1 MKKKTKSI
9 LTGLGVA
16 AAAGIGTSMVRA
28 ATTYKAKPVEAGEQL
43 PPENVDLDRYIN
55 NLSKAIQIPT
65 ICNVDESLVDWSK
78 FDEFHAFL
86 KEAYPL
92 IHEKLELQV
101 ISTRSLMYHWKS
113 EHPEKEPIAMLAHQ
127 DVVPVT
133 QGTED
138 DWTYPAFSGAVADG
152 FVWGR
157 GALDIKNHLIGVM
170 EAVETLLEE
179 GYVPERDIYLCFG
192 HNEEV
197 MAEGDACGA
206 TCMMKWFKERGIKL
220 DSVIDEGGAILSVK
234 VDKVIDGHLAGVGI
248 AEKGHVDFEISVNA
262 KGGHSS
268 QPPKHS
274 ALGQLSKIVCN
285 LENHQFKAE
294 LTPQLTSLFNEIGKS
309 TSYPV
314 RCVMSN
320 FPILKPLIT
329 QVCAN
334 IPPVASMMRTT
345 TAITMSNGSPAPNVL
360 PQKASVVG
368 NFRIMPGQTIED
380 VEAHIR
386 KYAGPKAEVKLLAG
400 KNPSKISPTDSRA
413 FNVISKICKSMD
425 PKAIVAPYLV
435 MGGTDAR
442 QYEDVCDNIYRY
454 SPFLMDTALLLTT
467 HGTNERIPVSS
478 LEDGV
483 AFFKRYI
490 RELTKD

>member
-1 MKKKTKSI
+1 MKKVLK
-9 LTGLGVA
+9 GLGVA
-16 AAAGIGTSMVRA
+16 AAAGVGISMVRA

-43 PPENVDLDRYIN
+43 DPEKVDVDRFIN
-55 NLSKAIQIPT
+55 NLSRAIQIPT
-65 ICNVDESLVDWSK
+65 ICNVDESVVDWSK

-92 IHEKLELQV
+92 IHENLELEI
-101 ISTRSLMYHWKS
+101 ISTRSLLYHWKS
-113 EHPEKEPIAMLAHQ
+113 DNPEKEPIALLSHQ

-133 QGTED
+133 PGTED
-138 DWTYPAFSGAVADG
+138 DWEYPPFSGEVADG

-157 GALDIKNHLIGVM
+157 GAIDMKNHLIGVM

-179 GYVPERDIYLCFG
+179 GYVPQRDVYLCFG

-197 MAEGDACGA
+197 MAEGELCGA
-206 TCMMKWFKERGIKL
+206 TCMMNWFKERGIKL
-220 DSVIDEGGAILSVK
+220 DSVIDEGGAILEVK
-234 VDKVIDGHLAGVGI
+234 VDKVIDGHLAGVGL

-274 ALGQLSKIVCN
+274 ALGKLSKILCN

-294 LTPQLTSLFNEIGKS
+294 LTPQLCSLFNEIGKN
-309 TSYPV
+309 TTYPV

-320 FPILKPLIT
+320 FPILKPLLT
-329 QVCAN
+329 KVCSE

-345 TAITMSNGSPAPNVL
+345 TAVTMANGSPAPNVL
-360 PQKASVVG
+360 PQKASAVV
-368 NFRIMPGQTIED
+368 NFRIMPGQTVED
-380 VEAHIR
+380 VEKHIR
-386 KYAGPKAEVKLLAG
+386 KYAGSKAEVKLLAG
-400 KNPSKISPTDSRA
+400 KNPSKISNTESRA
-413 FNVISKICKSMD
+413 FKAIEKICKGMD
-425 PKAIVAPYLV
+425 NKAIVAPYLV

-454 SPFLMDTALLLTT
+454 SPFLMNTGLLLTT

-490 RELTKD
+490 KELTND

>member
-1 MKKKTKSI
+1 MKKSKIIK
-9 LTGLGVA
+9 TGLGVA
-16 AAAGIGTSMVRA
+16 ALAGVGVSMVRA
-28 ATTYKAKPVEAGEQL
+28 ATTYKADPIVNSSDSVEEQ
-43 PPENVDLDRYIN
+43 VDVERFIK
-55 NLSKAIQIPT
+55 NLSDAIKIPT
-65 ICNVDESLVDWSK
+65 IANRDESLVDWTP
-78 FDEFHAFL
+78 FDEFHAL
-86 KEAYPL
+86 LEKAYPL
-92 IHEKLELQV
+92 MHENLDKQI
-101 ISTRSLMYHWKS
+101 ISTRSLLYHWKS
-113 EHPEKEPIAMLAHQ
+113 DHPEKEPIALLSHQ

-133 QGTED
+133 PGTED
-138 DWTYPAFSGAVADG
+138 DWKYPAFSGEIAEG
-152 FVWGR
+152 FLWGR
-157 GALDIKNHLIGVM
+157 GAIDMKNHLIGVC

-179 GYVPERDIYLCFG
+179 GYKPERDVYLCFG

-197 MAEGDACGA
+197 MAEGEICGA
-206 TCMMKWFKERGIKL
+206 DCMMRWFKANGIKL
-220 DSVIDEGGAILSVK
+220 DSVLDEGGAILEAK

-274 ALGQLSKIVCN
+274 ALGELSRIVCK
-285 LENHQFKAE
+285 LENNQFKAE
-294 LTPQLTSLFNEIGKS
+294 LTPQLYSLFNEIGKN
-309 TSYPV
+309 TTYPV

-320 FPILKPLIT
+320 LPILKPLIT
-329 QVCAN
+329 KVCSE

-345 TAITMSNGSPAPNVL
+345 TAVTMANGSPAPNVL
-360 PQKASVVG
+360 PQKATVNV

-386 KYAGPKAEVKLLAG
+386 KYAGPKAEIKLVSG

-413 FNVISKICKSMD
+413 FNAIREICKEMD

-454 SPFLMDTALLLTT
+454 SPFLMNTGLLLTT
-467 HGTNERIPVSS
+467 HGTNERIPLDS
-478 LEDGV
+478 LKDGV
-483 AFFKRYI
+483 VFFKKYI
-490 RELTKD
+490 KALTKD

>member
-1 MKKKTKSI
+1 MKKVIKNVFKAGGI
-9 LTGLGVA
+9 VA
-16 AAAGIGTSMVRA
+16 AAGVGVSMVRA
-28 ATTYKAKPVEAGEQL
+28 ATSYKAKPAEAGGTFEK
-43 PPENVDLDRYIN
+43 ENVDVERFVKH
-55 NLSKAIQIPT
+55 LSKAIQIPT
-65 ICNVDESLVDWSK
+65 ICNRDESLVDWSK
-78 FDEFHAFL
+78 FDEFHEFL
-86 KEAYPL
+86 KESYPL
-92 IHEKLELQV
+92 IHEKLDCKMF
-101 ISTRSLMYHWKS
+101 STRSLMYHWKS
-113 EHPEKEPIAMLAHQ
+113 ENPDKEPICLLAHQ

-133 QGTED
+133 EGTEE
-138 DWTYPAFSGAVADG
+138 DWEYPAFSGAVADG
-152 FVWGR
+152 YIWGR
-157 GALDIKNHLIGVM
+157 GAIDMKNHLIGVM

-179 GYVPERDIYLCFG
+179 GYEPQRDIYICLG

-206 TCMMKWFKERGIKL
+206 ISMMNYFKENNIRL
-220 DSVIDEGGAILSVK
+220 DSVIDEGGAILNVK

-274 ALGQLSKIVCN
+274 ALGKLSKIVCE
-285 LENHQFKAE
+285 LENNQFKAE
-294 LTPQLTSLFNEIGKS
+294 LTPQLNSLFNEIGKN
-309 TSYPV
+309 TTYPI

-320 FPILKPLIT
+320 LPVLKPLIT
-329 QVCAN
+329 KVCSN
-334 IPPVASMMRTT
+334 MPPVASMMRTT
-345 TAITMSNGSPAPNVL
+345 TAVTMAQGSPAPNVL
-360 PQKASVVG
+360 PQKASVVA
-368 NFRIMPGQTIED
+368 NFRIMPGQTIDD

-386 KYAGPKAEVKLLAG
+386 KTAGKDAEVKMVAG

-413 FNVISKICKSMD
+413 FKVIEATCKSMD

-454 SPFLMDTALLLTT
+454 SPFLMDVSLLLTT

-483 AFFKRYI
+483 VFFKRYI
-490 RELTKD
+490 RLLTKD

>member
-1 MKKKTKSI
+1 MKKSKIIK
-9 LTGLGVA
+9 TGLGVA
-16 AAAGIGTSMVRA
+16 ALTGVGVSMVRA
-28 ATTYKAKPVEAGEQL
+28 ATTYKAKPIDNTTTIEEEKVDVE
-43 PPENVDLDRYIN
+43 RFIR
-55 NLSKAIQIPT
+55 NLSDAIKIPT
-65 ICNVDESLVDWSK
+65 IANRDESLVDWAP

-86 KEAYPL
+86 EKSYPL
-92 IHEKLELQV
+92 MHQKLEKQI

-113 EHPEKEPIAMLAHQ
+113 EHPEKEPIALLSHQ

-133 QGTED
+133 PGTED
-138 DWTYPAFSGAVADG
+138 DWKYPAYSGEVAEG
-152 FVWGR
+152 FLWGR
-157 GALDIKNHLIGVM
+157 GAIDMKNHLIGVC

-179 GYVPERDIYLCFG
+179 GYVPERDVYLCFG

-197 MAEGDACGA
+197 MAEGEICGA
-206 TCMMKWFKERGIKL
+206 DCMMRWFKERGIRL
-220 DSVIDEGGAILSVK
+220 DSVLDEGGAILEAK

-274 ALGQLSKIVCN
+274 ALGELSRIVCK
-285 LENHQFKAE
+285 LEKNQFKAE
-294 LTPQLTSLFNEIGKS
+294 LTPQLYSLFNEIGKN
-309 TSYPV
+309 TTYPV

-320 FPILKPLIT
+320 LPVLKPLIT
-329 QVCAN
+329 KVCSE

-345 TAITMSNGSPAPNVL
+345 TAVTMANGSPAPNVL
-360 PQKASVVG
+360 PQKATVNV

-380 VEAHIR
+380 VEKHIR
-386 KYAGPKAEVKLLAG
+386 KYAGPKAEVKMVSG

-413 FNVISKICKSMD
+413 FNAISKICKEMD

-478 LEDGV
+478 LKDGV
-483 AFFKRYI
+483 IFFKKYI
-490 RELTKD
+490 KALTND

>member
-1 MKKKTKSI
+1 MKKKVLK
-9 LTGLGVA
+9 GLGIA
-16 AAAGIGTSMVRA
+16 AAAGVGVSMVRA
-28 ATTYKAKPVEAGEQL
+28 ATTYKAKPVEAGEEL
-43 PPENVDLDRYIN
+43 APEKVDIDRFVN

-92 IHEKLELQV
+92 IHENLEYQV

-113 EHPEKEPIAMLAHQ
+113 EHPEKEPIALLGHQ

-133 QGTED
+133 PGTEN
-138 DWTYPAFSGAVADG
+138 DWEYPAFSGEVADG

-157 GALDIKNHLIGVM
+157 GAIDMKNHLIGVM

-179 GYVPERDIYLCFG
+179 GYVPERDVYLCFG

-206 TCMMKWFKERGIKL
+206 TCMMNWFKERNIKL

-234 VDKVIDGHLAGVGI
+234 VDKIIDGHLAGVGI

-274 ALGQLSKIVCN
+274 ALGKLSKIVCN

-294 LTPQLTSLFNEIGKS
+294 LTPQLTSLFTEIGKN
-309 TSYPV
+309 TTYPV

-320 FPILKPLIT
+320 LPILKPLIT
-329 QVCAN
+329 KVCEN

-345 TAITMSNGSPAPNVL
+345 TAVTMSNGSPAPNVL
-360 PQKASVVG
+360 PQKASVVA

-380 VEAHIR
+380 VEAHIK
-386 KYAGPKAEVKLLAG
+386 KYAGKNAEVKLLAG

-413 FNVISKICKSMD
+413 FNAISKICKGMD

-454 SPFLMDTALLLTT
+454 SPFLMSTSLLLTT

-483 AFFKRYI
+483 VFFKRYI
-490 RELTKD
+490 KALTND

>member
-1 MKKKTKSI
+1 MKKSKIIKTGI
-9 LTGLGVA
+9 GLGA
-16 AAAGIGTSMVRA
+16 IAGVGISMVRA
-28 ATTYKAKPVEAGEQL
+28 ATTYKANPVSDNANLQKET
-43 PPENVDLDRYIN
+43 VDVDRFIK
-55 NLSKAIQIPT
+55 NLSDAIKIPT
-65 ICNVDESLVDWSK
+65 IANRDESIVDWST
-78 FDEFHAFL
+78 FDNFHAFL
-86 KEAYPL
+86 EKAYPL
-92 IHEKLELQV
+92 IHENLEKQV

-113 EHPEKEPIAMLAHQ
+113 EHPEKEPICLLSHQ

-133 QGTED
+133 PGTED
-138 DWTYPAFSGAVADG
+138 DWKYPAFGGEVAEG
-152 FVWGR
+152 FLWGR
-157 GALDIKNHLIGVM
+157 GAIDMKNHLIGVM

-179 GYVPERDIYLCFG
+179 GYVPERDVYLCFG

-197 MAEGDACGA
+197 MAEDETCGA
-206 TCMMKWFKERGIKL
+206 DCMMRWFKEKGIKL
-220 DSVIDEGGAILSVK
+220 DSVLDEGGAILEAK

-268 QPPKHS
+268 QPPKQI
-274 ALGQLSKIVCN
+274 AMGELSRFICK
-285 LENHQFKAE
+285 LENNQFKAE
-294 LTPQLTSLFNEIGKS
+294 LTPQLYSLFNEIGKN
-309 TSYPV
+309 TTYPV
-314 RCVMSN
+314 RCVMS
-320 FPILKPLIT
+320 ILRVLKPLIT
-329 QVCAN
+329 KICSN

-345 TAITMSNGSPAPNVL
+345 TAVTMSNGSPAPNVL
-360 PQKASVVG
+360 PQKASAVV
-368 NFRIMPGQTIED
+368 NFRIMPGQTIDD
-380 VEAHIR
+380 VEKHIR
-386 KYAGPKAEVKLLAG
+386 KCAGPKAEIRLISG

-413 FNVISKICKSMD
+413 FKVIEEICKSMD

-490 RELTKD
+490 RALTKD

>member
-1 MKKKTKSI
+1 MKKSKIIKTGI
-9 LTGLGVA
+9 GLGA
-16 AAAGIGTSMVRA
+16 IAGVGISMVRA
-28 ATTYKAKPVEAGEQL
+28 ATTYKANPVSDNANLQKET
-43 PPENVDLDRYIN
+43 VDVDRFIK
-55 NLSKAIQIPT
+55 NLSDAIKIPT
-65 ICNVDESLVDWSK
+65 IANRDESVVDWST
-78 FDEFHAFL
+78 FDDFHAFL
-86 KEAYPL
+86 EKAYPL
-92 IHEKLELQV
+92 IHENLEKQV

-113 EHPEKEPIAMLAHQ
+113 EHPEKEPICLLSHQ

-133 QGTED
+133 PGTEE
-138 DWTYPAFSGAVADG
+138 DWKYPAFGGEVAEG
-152 FVWGR
+152 FLWGR
-157 GALDIKNHLIGVM
+157 GAIDMKNHLIGVM

-179 GYVPERDIYLCFG
+179 GYVPERDVYLCFG

-197 MAEGDACGA
+197 MAEDETCGA
-206 TCMMKWFKERGIKL
+206 DCMMRWFKEKGIKL
-220 DSVIDEGGAILSVK
+220 DSVLDEGGAILEAK

-274 ALGQLSKIVCN
+274 ALGELSRIICK
-285 LENHQFKAE
+285 LENNQFKAE
-294 LTPQLTSLFNEIGKS
+294 LTPQLYSLFNEIGKN
-309 TSYPV
+309 TTYPV

-320 FPILKPLIT
+320 LPVLKPLIT
-329 QVCAN
+329 KICSN

-345 TAITMSNGSPAPNVL
+345 TAVTMSNGSPAPNVL
-360 PQKASVVG
+360 PQKASAVV
-368 NFRIMPGQTIED
+368 NFRIMPGQTIDD
-380 VEAHIR
+380 VEKHIR
-386 KYAGPKAEVKLLAG
+386 KCAGPKAEIRLISG

-413 FNVISKICKSMD
+413 FKVIEEICKSMD

-490 RELTKD
+490 RALTKD

>member
-1 MKKKTKSI
+1 MKKSKIIKTGI
-9 LTGLGVA
+9 GLGA
-16 AAAGIGTSMVRA
+16 IAGVGISMVRA
-28 ATTYKAKPVEAGEQL
+28 ATTYKANPVSDNANLQKET
-43 PPENVDLDRYIN
+43 VDVDRFIK
-55 NLSKAIQIPT
+55 NLSDAIKIPT
-65 ICNVDESLVDWSK
+65 IANRDESVVDWST
-78 FDEFHAFL
+78 FDDFHAFL
-86 KEAYPL
+86 EKAYPL
-92 IHEKLELQV
+92 IHENLEKQV

-113 EHPEKEPIAMLAHQ
+113 EHPEKEPICLLSHQ

-133 QGTED
+133 PGTED
-138 DWTYPAFSGAVADG
+138 DWKYPAFGGEVAEG
-152 FVWGR
+152 FLWGR
-157 GALDIKNHLIGVM
+157 GAIDMKNHLIGVM

-179 GYVPERDIYLCFG
+179 GYVPERDVYLCFG

-197 MAEGDACGA
+197 MAEDETCGA
-206 TCMMKWFKERGIKL
+206 DCMMRWFKEKGIKL
-220 DSVIDEGGAILSVK
+220 DSVLDEGGAILEAK

-274 ALGQLSKIVCN
+274 ALGELSRIICK
-285 LENHQFKAE
+285 LENNQFKAE
-294 LTPQLTSLFNEIGKS
+294 LTPQLYSLFNEIGKN
-309 TSYPV
+309 TTYPV

-320 FPILKPLIT
+320 LPVLKPLIT
-329 QVCAN
+329 KICSN

-345 TAITMSNGSPAPNVL
+345 TAVTMSNGSPAPNVL
-360 PQKASVVG
+360 PQKASAVV
-368 NFRIMPGQTIED
+368 NFRIMPGQTIDD
-380 VEAHIR
+380 VEKHIR
-386 KYAGPKAEVKLLAG
+386 KCAGPKAEIRLISG

-413 FNVISKICKSMD
+413 FKVIEEICKSMD

-467 HGTNERIPVSS
+467 HGTKERIPVSS

-490 RELTKD
+490 RALTKD

>member
-1 MKKKTKSI
+1 MKKVLK
-9 LTGLGVA
+9 GLGVA
-16 AAAGIGTSMVRA
+16 AAAGVGISMVRA
-28 ATTYKAKPVEAGEQL
+28 ATTYKAKPVEEGEQL
-43 PPENVDLDRYIN
+43 APEKVDLDRFIN

-65 ICNVDESLVDWSK
+65 IANVDESVVDWSK

-86 KEAYPL
+86 QAAYPL
-92 IHEKLELQV
+92 VHEKLERHMV
-101 ISTRSLMYHWKS
+101 STRSLIFHWKS
-113 EHPEKEPIAMLAHQ
+113 AHPEKEPIALLGHQ

-133 QGTED
+133 PGTED
-138 DWTYPAFSGAVADG
+138 DWEYPAFSGEVADG
-152 FVWGR
+152 FIWGR
-157 GALDIKNHLIGVM
+157 GALDMKNHLIGVL

-179 GYVPERDIYLCFG
+179 EYVPERDVYLCFG

-197 MAEGDACGA
+197 MAEGELCGA
-206 TCMMKWFKERGIKL
+206 NVMMEWFKERNIRL

-234 VDKVIDGHLAGVGI
+234 VDKIIDGHLAGVGI

-274 ALGQLSKIVCN
+274 AVGQLSKIVCN
-285 LENHQFKAE
+285 LENHPFKAE
-294 LTPQLTSLFNEIGKS
+294 LTPQLVSLFNELGKN

-320 FPILKPLIT
+320 FPILKPLLT
-329 QVCAN
+329 KVCEN

-345 TAITMSNGSPAPNVL
+345 TAVTMSNGSPAPNVL
-360 PQKASVVG
+360 PQKASVVA

-386 KYAGPKAEVKLLAG
+386 KYAGKKAEIKLLAG

-413 FNVISKICKSMD
+413 FNVITKICKGMD

-442 QYEDVCDNIYRY
+442 NYEDVCDNIYRY
-454 SPFLMDTALLLTT
+454 SPFLMNTGLLLTT
-467 HGTNERIPVSS
+467 HGTNERIPISS

-490 RELTKD
+490 KALTND

>member
-1 MKKKTKSI
+1 MKKSKIIKR
-9 LTGLGVA
+9 GLGVA
-16 AAAGIGTSMVRA
+16 ALAGVGVSMVRA
-28 ATTYKAKPVEAGEQL
+28 ATTYKAKPIENANIGDEEKVDVE
-43 PPENVDLDRYIN
+43 RFIK
-55 NLSKAIQIPT
+55 NLSDAIKIPT
-65 ICNVDESLVDWSK
+65 IANRDESLVDWAP

-86 KEAYPL
+86 EKSYPL
-92 IHEKLELQV
+92 MHEKLEKQI

-113 EHPEKEPIAMLAHQ
+113 EYPEKEPIALLSHQ

-133 QGTED
+133 PGTED
-138 DWTYPAFSGAVADG
+138 DWKYPAYSGEVAEG
-152 FVWGR
+152 FLWGR
-157 GALDIKNHLIGVM
+157 GAIDMKNHLIGVC

-179 GYVPERDIYLCFG
+179 GYVPERDVYLCFG

-197 MAEGDACGA
+197 MAEGEVCGA
-206 TCMMKWFKERGIKL
+206 DCMMRWFKERGIRL
-220 DSVIDEGGAILSVK
+220 DSVLDEGGAILEAK

-274 ALGQLSKIVCN
+274 ALGALSRIVCK
-285 LENHQFKAE
+285 LENNQFKAE
-294 LTPQLTSLFNEIGKS
+294 LTPQLYSLFNEIGKN
-309 TSYPV
+309 TTYPV

-320 FPILKPLIT
+320 LPVLKPLIT
-329 QVCAN
+329 KICSE

-345 TAITMSNGSPAPNVL
+345 TAVTMANGSPAPNVL
-360 PQKASVVG
+360 PQKATVNV

-380 VEAHIR
+380 VEKHIR
-386 KYAGPKAEVKLLAG
+386 KYAGPKAEIKLVSG

-413 FNVISKICKSMD
+413 FNAISKICKEMD

-454 SPFLMDTALLLTT
+454 SPFLMDTSLLLTT

-478 LEDGV
+478 LKDGV
-483 AFFKRYI
+483 VFFKKYI
-490 RELTKD
+490 KALTND

>member
-1 MKKKTKSI
+1 MKKSKIIKTS
-9 LTGLGVA
+9 LGVA
-16 AAAGIGTSMVRA
+16 ALAGVGVSMVRA
-28 ATTYKAKPVEAGEQL
+28 ATAYKAEPVVNSSNSAEEQ
-43 PPENVDLDRYIN
+43 VDVERFIK
-55 NLSKAIQIPT
+55 NLSDAIKIPT
-65 ICNVDESLVDWSK
+65 IANRDESLVDWAP
-78 FDEFHAFL
+78 FDEFHSL
-86 KEAYPL
+86 LEKAYPL
-92 IHEKLELQV
+92 MHENLDKQI
-101 ISTRSLMYHWKS
+101 ISTRSLLYHWKS
-113 EHPEKEPIAMLAHQ
+113 EHPEKEPIALLSHQ

-133 QGTED
+133 PGTED
-138 DWTYPAFSGAVADG
+138 DWKYPAYSGEIAEG
-152 FVWGR
+152 FLWGR
-157 GALDIKNHLIGVM
+157 GAIDMKNHLIGVC

-179 GYVPERDIYLCFG
+179 GYVPERDVYICFG

-197 MAEGDACGA
+197 MAEGEICGA
-206 TCMMKWFKERGIKL
+206 DCMMRWFKERGIKL
-220 DSVIDEGGAILSVK
+220 DSVLDEGGAILEAK

-274 ALGQLSKIVCN
+274 ALGELSRIVCK
-285 LENHQFKAE
+285 LENNQFKAE
-294 LTPQLTSLFNEIGKS
+294 LTPQLYSLFNEIGKN
-309 TSYPV
+309 TTYPV

-320 FPILKPLIT
+320 LPVLKPLIT
-329 QVCAN
+329 KICSE

-345 TAITMSNGSPAPNVL
+345 TAVTMANGSPAPNVL
-360 PQKASVVG
+360 PQKATVNV

-386 KYAGPKAEVKLLAG
+386 KIAGPKAEIRMVSG

-413 FNVISKICKSMD
+413 FNAIREICKEMD

-442 QYEDVCDNIYRY
+442 NYEDVCDNIYRY
-454 SPFLMDTALLLTT
+454 SPFLMDTALLLTC
-467 HGTNERIPVSS
+467 HGTNERIPLTS
-478 LEDGV
+478 LKDGV
-483 AFFKRYI
+483 VFFKKYI